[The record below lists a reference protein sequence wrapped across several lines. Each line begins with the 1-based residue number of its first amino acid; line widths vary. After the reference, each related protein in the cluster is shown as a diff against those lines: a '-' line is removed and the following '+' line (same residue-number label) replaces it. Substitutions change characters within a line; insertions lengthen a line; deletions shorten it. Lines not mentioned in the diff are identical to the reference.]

1 MAEAGFY
8 MITASVMKELSN
20 ADNVFVF
27 YLFCGFISNIHVAR
41 EGRLLGI
48 TNWISGL
55 QVKFDYD

>member
-8 MITASVMKELSN
+8 MITASVMKVLSN

-48 TNWISGL
+48 TN
-55 QVKFDYD
+55 